1 MKQTFAELFIWVSVI
16 ALNIAK
22 AIYPRLTMDYMAFMT
37 KEFLK
42 ENVDVVELEIDG
54 KRTTVTPEVFGIN
67 RKSDAQ

>member
-1 MKQTFAELFIWVSVI
+1 MKKTLAELFIWVSVI
-16 ALNIAK
+16 ALHIAK
-22 AIYPRLTMDYMAFMT
+22 AIHSRLAMDYMAFMV

-54 KRTTVTPEVFGIN
+54 ERTTVMPEVFGIS